1 MSIPK
6 DLQAR
11 DAAIQKAQSATRN
24 PLLTT
29 VPSFCNASQ
38 TAPYQP
44 KPWVPARANA
54 DQHLQYKRVGF

>member
-6 DLQAR
+6 DLQAK
-11 DAAIQKAQSATRN
+11 DAAIQKAQAAARN

-38 TAPYQP
+38 TATYQP
-44 KPWVPARANA
+44 KPWVPARAGA
-54 DQHLQYKRVGF
+54 GDHLTITRRGF

>member
-1 MSIPK
+1 MSITK
-6 DLQAR
+6 ALQAKE
-11 DAAIQKAQSATRN
+11 AELQKEQSAARN

-44 KPWVPARANA
+44 KPWVPARADA
-54 DQHLQYKRVGF
+54 DQNKQFFSKGF